1 MSSTVHRLIPAETA
15 ATEGPVAVAAP
26 LKVAKFSALSDYAQL
41 FKFRVT
47 SLIVITA
54 WAGFYMGAAKSGISS
69 ISWTLLNALWGIGL
83 TCAGSAA
90 LNEVIER
97 QLDALMKRTRNRP
110 LPAGRMDVASG
121 LIAGVVATL
130 LGSISLAL
138 TTNVLTGVLAFLT
151 AATYLGLY
159 TPLKRI
165 SPISTFIGA
174 FPGAM
179 PPLLGWTAIR
189 GHVEP
194 QAIILFLI
202 VFFWQFPHFQAI
214 AWMYREEYEAA
225 GIKMLPVVDK
235 GGRSVI
241 RQMLSYCSALV
252 PVSLMPAL
260 LGMSGRTYLIGAL
273 ILGIGFLYC
282 VFRLARTKLP
292 PTSPDSRKL
301 ARQLLQA
308 SVVYLPLLFAL
319 MMLNVVRS

>member
-1 MSSTVHRLIPAETA
+1 MSSTVQPLITDSAP
-15 ATEGPVAVAAP
+15 EGPSLVSRTPATSY
-26 LKVAKFSALSDYAQL
+26 SAFSDYAQL

-47 SLIVITA
+47 SLIVVTA
-54 WAGFYMGAAKSGISS
+54 WAGFYMGAAKSGVSS
-69 ISWTLLNALWGIGL
+69 LSWTLLNALWGIGL

-90 LNEVIER
+90 LNEVLEIR
-97 QLDALMKRTRNRP
+97 LDALMKRTRNRP
-110 LPAGRMDVASG
+110 LPAGRMDILSG
-121 LIAGVVATL
+121 IVAGVVATAM
-130 LGSISLAL
+130 GSISLAL
-138 TTNVLTGVLAFLT
+138 TTNVLTGVLAFCT
-151 AATYLGLY
+151 AAMYLGLY
-159 TPLKRI
+159 TPLKKI
-165 SPISTFIGA
+165 SPISTFVGA

-189 GHVEP
+189 GRVEP
-194 QAIILFLI
+194 EAIILFLI

-214 AWMYREEYEAA
+214 AWMYRDEYEAA

-241 RQMLSYCSALV
+241 RQMLSYCSALL

-260 LGMSGRTYLIGAL
+260 LRMSGRVYLMAAL
-273 ILGIGFLYC
+273 VLGLGFLYC

-292 PTSPDSRKL
+292 TTSPESRKL

-308 SVVYLPLLFAL
+308 SVLYLPLLFAL

>member
-1 MSSTVHRLIPAETA
+1 MSSTVQPLLPAEKGRA
-15 ATEGPVAVAAP
+15 EGPVAVATP
-26 LKVAKFSALSDYAQL
+26 VTVRSTSVFSDYAQL

-69 ISWTLLNALWGIGL
+69 LSWTLLNALWGIGL

-97 QLDALMKRTRNRP
+97 ELDARMKRTRNRP
-110 LPAGRMDVASG
+110 LPAGRMDVVSG
-121 LIAGVVATL
+121 LIAGVAATL
-130 LGSISLAL
+130 LGSVSLAL
-138 TTNVLTGVLAFLT
+138 STNVLTGVLAFLT
-151 AATYLGLY
+151 AVAYLGLY
-159 TPLKRI
+159 TPLKTI
-165 SPISTFIGA
+165 SPIATFVGA

-189 GHVEP
+189 GRIEP
-194 QAIILFLI
+194 EAVILFLI

-214 AWMYREEYEAA
+214 AWMYRDEYEAA
-225 GIKMLPVVDK
+225 GIRMLPVVDK

-241 RQMLSYCSALV
+241 RQMLSYCSALL

-260 LGMSGRTYLIGAL
+260 LGMSGRVYLIGAL
-273 ILGIGFLYC
+273 MLGIGFLCC
-282 VFRLARTKLP
+282 VFRLAWTKLP

-308 SVVYLPLLFAL
+308 SVLYLPLLFAL
-319 MMLNVVRS
+319 MMLNVVS